1 MYQKFNFTSD
11 WSDAVDAK
19 RNRIVFENK
28 NQAYGAFVLRSNYE
42 RNLLIALFMS
52 FIFFATLILVPML
65 LSHPAIPLLPAPP
78 NFTKPTILTEAPPI
92 IPDPPTHVIQPPSR
106 PPVIPQLNL
115 LNLRATNHDYA
126 DTTELLPLTNP
137 PEISNNNAANGRN
150 EGTKTEGII
159 IVPPPLPD
167 PNKVWPNVQEMPTF
181 PGGEKE
187 LFKFLEKEMNYPD
200 FALRNGI
207 QGTVYL
213 TFVINRDGSVGDIKL
228 LRGVDDFLNNE
239 AIRVVK
245 KMPKWKP
252 GIQNGNAVRVQ
263 LNLPVK
269 FKIRE
274 N

>member
-11 WSDAVDAK
+11 WSNAVDAK

-28 NQAYGAFVLRSNYE
+28 NQAYGAFVHRSNYE

-65 LSHPAIPLLPAPP
+65 LSHSTIPLLPLPP

-92 IPDPPTHVIQPPSR
+92 IPDPPINVVRLPSM

-115 LNLRATNHDYA
+115 LNLRTTNNDDV
-126 DTTELLPLTNP
+126 DTTEILPITNP
-137 PEISNNNAANGRN
+137 PEIPNNNPTNGN
-150 EGTKTEGII
+150 DNGTNTEVIH
-159 IVPPPLPD
+159 VVAPPIPD
-167 PNKVWPNVQEMPTF
+167 PNIPLYGAEEMPLF
-181 PGGEKE
+181 PGGENE
-187 LFKFLEKEMNYPD
+187 LFKYLDKELIYPD
-200 FALRNGI
+200 FPLKNGI

-239 AIRVVK
+239 AIRVVN

-252 GIQNGNAVRVQ
+252 GKQNGNAVRVQ

-269 FKIRE
+269 FKI
-274 N
+274 NKN